1 MKYIFAAT
9 GQYDGAD
16 NETLKV
22 LLEEAGIPC
31 MIRNEN
37 LSMAMGE
44 IPPSESPELW
54 IMNDQDY
61 PRAKELIETW
71 RDARTETRDSWVCP
85 RCSENVEGQFTSCWK
100 CGAEQRETTNS

>member
-1 MKYIFAAT
+1 MKYIFAAI
-9 GQYDGAD
+9 GKYDGAD
-16 NETLKV
+16 NEMLKG

-54 IMNDQDY
+54 ILNDEDY
-61 PRAKELIETW
+61 PKAKDLIDSW
-71 RDARTETRDSWVCP
+71 LSARPEPQGPWVCP
-85 RCSENVEGQFTSCWK
+85 QCSETIEGQFTSCWK
-100 CGAEQRETTNS
+100 CGAEQQINS

>member
-9 GQYDGAD
+9 GKYDGAD
-16 NETLKV
+16 NEMLKG
-22 LLEEAGIPC
+22 LLEESGIPC

-54 IMNDQDY
+54 IINDEDY
-61 PRAKELIETW
+61 PRAKEII
-71 RDARTETRDSWVCP
+71 DSWRSAGPEPSDPWVCTQ
-85 RCSENVEGQFTSCWK
+85 CGETVEGQFTSCWK
-100 CGAEQRETTNS
+100 CGAEQQISV